1 MITRL
6 VASFYKE
13 LLLVVRDYAGLAM
26 LFIMPLFLIVV
37 MAVIMDAPF
46 RDYQEAGIELVL
58 LNEDKDTLGNIIER
72 GLIDSEI
79 FSVVSKVGP
88 DNLDRSSIEKLVKD
102 GRFILGVVIPQ
113 GATKFVNGKVDAM
126 ISSTLAQ
133 FGMPIKPSVNAKQMD
148 APIIQI
154 YLDPAV
160 KKSFANTVTSSIKS
174 FTTQVENQMI
184 IQGFYAQMTEGES
197 GEQEMKGGLIGFE
210 EIYPSGEISKN
221 EQLFTNSVQH
231 NVPAWTVFAM
241 FLIVVP
247 LASNMIK
254 EREGGSVLRLMVAP
268 GSHMTLL
275 VGKLLFYVAICLI
288 QFSLMMLVGIYLM
301 PYLGLPA
308 LNLGGSIAAVFVV
321 ALMLSFAATSLGVLI
336 GTIFSSYQ
344 QASIFGTVIDVIM
357 AAVGGI
363 MVPLFA
369 MPEPI
374 KFIGRLTP
382 LNWGMESFNDLFL
395 RGYGIIEVLPEVMKL
410 GIFSI
415 IILLLAWKA
424 NKNNL
429 MTQ

>member
-1 MITRL
+1 MLTRL
-6 VASFYKE
+6 FASFYKE
-13 LLLVVRDYAGLAM
+13 FLLVFRDYAGLAM

-88 DNLDRSSIEKLVKD
+88 ENLDRSSIEKLVKD
-102 GRFILGVVIPQ
+102 GRFILGVVIPK
-113 GATKFVNGKVDAM
+113 GATEFVNGKVDAM
-126 ISSTLAQ
+126 ISSTLSQ
-133 FGMPIKPSVNAKQMD
+133 FGMPIEPKVNAKGVE

-154 YLDPAV
+154 FLDPAV
-160 KKSFANTVTSSIKS
+160 KKSFASTVTSSIKS
-174 FTTQVENQMI
+174 FTAQVETKMI
-184 IQGFYAQMTEGES
+184 IQGFYAQMTEGTM
-197 GEQEMKGGLIGFE
+197 GTQEMKGGLIEFE
-210 EIYPSGEISKN
+210 EIYPSGALSKN
-221 EQLFTNSVQH
+221 EKLFTNSVQH

-254 EREGGSVLRLMVAP
+254 EREGGSMLRLMVAP
-268 GSHMTLL
+268 GSHMTLII
-275 VGKLLFYVAICLI
+275 GKLLFYVAICLI
-288 QFSLMMLVGIYLM
+288 QFYLMILAGIYLM
-301 PYLGLPA
+301 PYFGLPA
-308 LNLGGSIAAVFVV
+308 LNLGGSIAGVFIV
-321 ALMLSFAATSLGVLI
+321 ALMVSFAATSLGVLI

-344 QASIFGTVIDVIM
+344 QASIFGTVINVVM

-369 MPEPI
+369 MPETI

-395 RGYGIIEVLPEVMKL
+395 RGYGIIEVLPEVIKL

-415 IILLLAWKA
+415 IILLLAWKS

-429 MTQ
+429 IRK

>member
-13 LLLVVRDYAGLAM
+13 LLLVFRDYAGLAM

-37 MAVIMDAPF
+37 MALIMDAPF

-58 LNEDKDTLGNIIER
+58 LNEDNDTLGNIIER

-79 FSVVSKVGP
+79 FSVVDKFGP
-88 DNLDRSSIEKLVKD
+88 NNLDRSSIEKLVKE

-126 ISSTLAQ
+126 ISTTLSQ
-133 FGMPIKPSVNAKQMD
+133 FGMPISPSINAKQMD
-148 APIIQI
+148 SPVIQI
-154 YLDPAV
+154 FLDPAV

-174 FTTQVENQMI
+174 FTAQVENRMI
-184 IQGFYAQMTEGES
+184 IQGFYVQMTDGES
-197 GEQEMKGGLIGFE
+197 GKQEMKSGLIEFE
-210 EIYPSGEISKN
+210 EIYPSGEINNN

-254 EREGGSVLRLMVAP
+254 EREGGSMLRLKVSP
-268 GSHMTLL
+268 GSQMTLI

-288 QFSLMMLVGIYLM
+288 QFSLMMVVGIYLM
-301 PYLGLPA
+301 PFFGLPA
-308 LNLGGSIAAVFVV
+308 LNLGGSIVAVFVV
-321 ALMLSFAATSLGVLI
+321 ALMLSFAATSIGVLI

-344 QASIFGTVIDVIM
+344 QATIFGTVIDVIM

-369 MPEPI
+369 MPDPI

-415 IILLLAWKA
+415 IILIVAWKA
-424 NKNNL
+424 NTNNL